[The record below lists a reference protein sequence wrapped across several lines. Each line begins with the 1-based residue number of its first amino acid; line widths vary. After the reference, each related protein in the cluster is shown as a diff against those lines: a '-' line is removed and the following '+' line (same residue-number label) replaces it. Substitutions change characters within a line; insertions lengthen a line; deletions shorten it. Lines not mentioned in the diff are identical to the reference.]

1 MNRRPLGRTA
11 LLTILLAASLGAAGG
26 AWARARGSRWPW
38 SAPVAQALAPTATPS
53 PTPPPTATPSPSPRP
68 TATPEPPRPATPTP
82 TATASPTR
90 TPAPTATPPP
100 TATPVPPVGLPV
112 RLKIPAIEVD
122 AEVEQVGL
130 TPDEAMDVPRDPHHV
145 AWYNLGPRPGEWGNA
160 VIDGHVDYHG
170 IGPVVFWRLHE
181 LQAGDEIIV
190 VGGDGVERRFVVSL
204 VEAYARDE
212 MPLQRIFG
220 PAPGAHLNLITCD
233 QTSAFDRS
241 KREYASDLVVYA
253 DAAPGSVPPAPAP
266 PATPP
271 AAPPRFP
278 R

>member
-1 MNRRPLGRTA
+1 MNRRPLGRVA
-11 LLTILLAASLGAAGG
+11 LLVLLLAASLGAAGG
-26 AWARARGSRWPW
+26 AWARASVYRWPW
-38 SAPVAQALAPTATPS
+38 SAPAAQALAPAASPS
-53 PTPPPTATPSPSPRP
+53 PPPPPTATPSPGPRP
-68 TATPEPPRPATPTP
+68 TATPAPPRPATP

-112 RLKIPAIEVD
+112 RLRIPAIEVD

-181 LQAGDEIIV
+181 LQAGDELIV
-190 VGGDGVERRFVVSL
+190 VGG
-204 VEAYARDE
+204 
-212 MPLQRIFG
+212 
-220 PAPGAHLNLITCD
+220 
-233 QTSAFDRS
+233 
-241 KREYASDLVVYA
+241 
-253 DAAPGSVPPAPAP
+253 
-266 PATPP
+266 
-271 AAPPRFP
+271 
-278 R
+278 